1 MNQQNSYSYE
11 VSNLQRD
18 ENDIIVGASFTI
30 TVSDGVDSFTCNGY
44 TAFNNKPKSPIKFED
59 LTPLKVIG
67 WIQESVGKSCEESA
81 DAELLAYKER
91 KEIKSGVPW

>member
-1 MNQQNSYSYE
+1 MSQQNSYSYE
-11 VSNLQRD
+11 VYNLQRD

-30 TVSDGVDSFTCNGY
+30 TVSDGVDSFTHNYY
-44 TAFNNKPKSPIKFED
+44 TAFNNNPKSPIKFKD

-81 DAELLAYKER
+81 DAELAAYKER
-91 KEIKSGVPW
+91 KEVKYGVPW

>member
-44 TAFNNKPKSPIKFED
+44 TAFNNKPETPVAFND
-59 LTPLKVIG
+59 LTEEKVIG
-67 WIQESVGKSCEESA
+67 WIKRDVGASSEESA